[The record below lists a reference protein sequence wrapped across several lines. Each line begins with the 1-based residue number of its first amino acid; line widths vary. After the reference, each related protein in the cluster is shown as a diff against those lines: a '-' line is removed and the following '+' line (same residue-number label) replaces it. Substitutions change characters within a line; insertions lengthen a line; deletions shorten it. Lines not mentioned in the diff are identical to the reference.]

1 VSASADAACES
12 RGREPVLDTID
23 RVSEML
29 FGLFMAV
36 TFVGAVSV
44 ADAGRAQIRE
54 LFVTALGCNLAWG
67 LVDAVMYLV
76 RTITA
81 RGKALTLVRS
91 VRARD
96 AASGRALIGDSLPSG
111 MSTLV
116 SDTELEAI
124 RGRVVA
130 LDHVPQRPS
139 LTRDD
144 YVASLG
150 VFLIVVAST
159 FPVVL
164 PFALIGDVASAKLTS
179 RIVTLVMLFVGGAA
193 LGRHAG
199 YGTWKLGFMMTA
211 VGVAVIVAIMA
222 LGG

>member
-1 VSASADAACES
+1 MPGAAASESAA
-12 RGREPVLDTID
+12 REPVLDTID

-54 LFVTALGCNLAWG
+54 LFVTSLGCNLAWG

-81 RGKALTLVRS
+81 RGKALTLVHS
-91 VRARD
+91 VRAARD
-96 AASGRALIGDSLPSG
+96 PASGRALLDGSLSST
-111 MSTLV
+111 MSTLI
-116 SDTELEAI
+116 SDAELEGV
-124 RGRVVA
+124 RGRVLA
-130 LDHVPQRPS
+130 LKDVPQRPRLNRS
-139 LTRDD
+139 D
-144 YVASLG
+144 YLAALG

-164 PFALIGDVASAKLTS
+164 PFALIGDVAVAKLTS
-179 RIVTLVMLFVGGAA
+179 RIVTLVMLFLGGAA

-199 YGTWKLGFMMTA
+199 YGAWKLGFMMTGL
-211 VGVAVIVAIMA
+211 GVAVITAIMA